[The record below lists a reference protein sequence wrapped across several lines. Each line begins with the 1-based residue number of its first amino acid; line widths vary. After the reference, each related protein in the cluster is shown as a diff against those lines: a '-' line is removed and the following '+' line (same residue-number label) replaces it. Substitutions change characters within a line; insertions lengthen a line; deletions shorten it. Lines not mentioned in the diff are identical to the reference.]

1 MRCFGLVA
9 CTGATNGARPYWEG
23 SGGGGR
29 AWLSGDNDNRVEEG
43 MGVVLGALG
52 EFHP

>member
-1 MRCFGLVA
+1 MVSRINIQA
-9 CTGATNGARPYWEG
+9 EHRPPGEG

-29 AWLSGDNDNRVEEG
+29 AWLSDDNENRVEEG
-43 MGVVLGALG
+43 MGVVLGPLG